1 MITESAST
9 TKTPPTIGSSSS
21 VFVST
26 ASAPSAPP
34 RPSEPVSP
42 MKTCAGKLL
51 YQRKPMQQP
60 SIAAA
65 KTARSRRAES
75 PRGPT

>member
-9 TKTPPTIGSSSS
+9 TKTPAMIGSSSS

-34 RPSEPVSP
+34 SPSEPVSP

-65 KTARSRRAES
+65 KTARSSRAES
-75 PRGPT
+75 PRAPT